1 MLQYVKKIKAYTSKI
16 DPWWSIIFVP
26 IWQEILFRY
35 LPYKYIYLPLGR
47 FWEVGIITNLIFAG
61 VHWYMGKWFMVWSF
75 FWGIV
80 LWWVIVNFGLIPA
93 VLIHALVNIA
103 DLRFGIR
110 KYLQKF
116 P

>member
-1 MLQYVKKIKAYTSKI
+1 MIEKIRAYTSKI

-47 FWEVGIITNLIFAG
+47 FWEVGVVTNLFFAAI
-61 VHWYMGKWFMVWSF
+61 HWYMGKWFMVWSF
-75 FWGIV
+75 FWGMV
-80 LWWVIVNFGLIPA
+80 LWLVMRKYGIIPA
-93 VLIHALVNIA
+93 IVIHSLINII
-103 DLRFGIR
+103 DLQIGIR
-110 KYLQKF
+110 GFLQKL